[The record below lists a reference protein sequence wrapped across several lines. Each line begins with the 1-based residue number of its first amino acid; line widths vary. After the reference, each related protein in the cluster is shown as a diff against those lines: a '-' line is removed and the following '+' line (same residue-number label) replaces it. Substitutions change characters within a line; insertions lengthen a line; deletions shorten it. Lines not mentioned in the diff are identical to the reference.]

1 MPLTLEDLRPNPGAK
16 TDKTR
21 VGRGRGSGKGKTAGR
36 GTKGQKA
43 RSGPGPGRGF
53 EGGQL
58 PIQKRM
64 PYKRGFV
71 NIFKTQWEV
80 VNLASL
86 ASLEI
91 EGPITPEALHA
102 AGITRGVEFPVKIL
116 AKGAITKPIEVQAHA
131 FSGTAR
137 EQIEAAGGSVTTLE
151 RTDAWTKARPRS
163 RRLPLDRD
171 MKRAGVGRVGGPTRR
186 DAFAARGA
194 RES

>member
-1 MPLTLEDLRPNPGAK
+1 MKVHDLQPAEGSNKARR
-16 TDKTR
+16 R
-21 VGRGRGSGKGKTAGR
+21 VGRGIAGKGGKTAGR

-80 VNLASL
+80 VNLVSL

-91 EGPITPEALHA
+91 DGPITPQALHA

-116 AKGAITKPIEVQAHA
+116 AKGAITRPIEVQAHA

-137 EQIEAAGGSVTTLE
+137 EQIEATGGSVTTLE

-163 RRLPLDRD
+163 RRLPLNSA
-171 MKRAGVGRVGGPTRR
+171 MKKARVGKVGGQSR
-186 DAFAARGA
+186 AEALRGA
-194 RES
+194 KES